1 MCLEDRGADFF
12 HRKCDGAVVNREEA
26 KERRFAA
33 VGVVRNGEVDLLPS
47 LLGCLAVL

>member
-1 MCLEDRGADFF
+1 MKDRGADFF
-12 HRKCDGAVVNREEA
+12 HRKCGGAVVNREEA

-33 VGVVRNGEVDLLPS
+33 VGEVRNGEADWLPS